1 MISSARWLLL
11 LAPVI
16 SSGATI
22 SAAQRPSPSHTRTVT
37 IEGLQY
43 SPQELTVHR
52 GDRVVWVNKDLFPH
66 TVTADA
72 KAFDSRS
79 IAANASWGH
88 LFSKPGEYP
97 YSCIFHPTM
106 KGKITVQ

>member
-1 MISSARWLLL
+1 MTSSARWPLLL
-11 LAPVI
+11 LSVI
-16 SSGATI
+16 ASGASI
-22 SAAQRPSPSHTRTVT
+22 SAAERQSPSHTRIVT
-37 IEGLQY
+37 IEGMQFN
-43 SPQELTVHR
+43 PQELTVHR

-79 IAANASWGH
+79 IAANASWSYVT
-88 LFSKPGEYP
+88 SKPGEYS
-97 YSCIFHPTM
+97 YSCTFHPTM